1 MSAANSAAR
10 PASASAPEPAGALP
24 TTRRLSGPAS
34 RAGWLAIAV
43 TAATF
48 LLAFK
53 GGFYQPQDRE
63 ALTVVVW
70 WAIALGAIFGLWPR
84 APVPRSALVAGG
96 LLAAFALWTGL
107 SALWAP
113 ARETALAELG
123 RVLLYLGIFLL
134 ALLATRPGDG
144 GRIADGLGLG
154 IAAVAALA
162 LASRLFPDLVGTT
175 ELDRLLPGAT
185 DRLTYPVDYWNGLGI
200 LLGLGFALLLRTAAT
215 EGARWRPLAIAPVP
229 VLSCAIYLTSSRGGV
244 LVAATGMV
252 VLVALTD
259 RRVLTAVATGLGLG
273 ASVLAIAVLR
283 ARDAVVSGPFESDLA
298 SSQGRSAAL
307 LIVLISLLTGLPM
320 LFVAAL
326 APVRPRMAPALRGAG
341 VAAAVVAALAA
352 IALLHPGQRFEEFRA
367 PPASGDVS
375 IESHLFSAGGS
386 GRWQFWD
393 GALDQFAA
401 HPLAGGGAG
410 SYESWWAVNGS
421 IPYFL
426 RDAHSV
432 WLETAGEL
440 GVLGIALLVAFVTS
454 ALVGGALALRRG
466 PPEERATPAALM
478 AVVIAFC
485 AGAAV
490 DWMWEMTVVAAI
502 AVLCAGLL
510 AGPAVRGR
518 AAESTLDPAD
528 ASEGAR
534 TAGAAS
540 SGATAPRPRRLALV
554 PRVLLVEVALTAVA
568 LVALPL
574 LSERGLEQSRAAAE
588 RGDVAAATEA
598 ALDARALAPWT
609 SGPPQQL
616 ALIRESAGDLAG
628 ASVWVD
634 RAIEEND
641 ADWRLWLLAARVQ
654 TAFGDAELARDS
666 LRRAKALNPKSKIF
680 AARP

>member
-10 PASASAPEPAGALP
+10 PASAGAPEPAGALP
-24 TTRRLSGPAS
+24 TTRRLSGPTS

-70 WAIALGAIFGLWPR
+70 WAIALGAILGFWPR

-113 ARETALAELG
+113 APETALAELG

-215 EGARWRPLAIAPVP
+215 EGARWRRLAIAPVP
-229 VLSCAIYLTSSRGGV
+229 MLSCAIYLTSSRGGV

-259 RRVLTAVATGLGLG
+259 RRVLTAVAAGLGLG

-307 LIVLISLLTGLPM
+307 LIVLISLLTGVLM

-341 VAAAVVAALAA
+341 VAAAVVAGLVAL
-352 IALLHPGQRFEEFRA
+352 ALLHPGQRFEEFRA

-440 GVLGIALLVAFVTS
+440 GLLGIALLVAFVAS

-510 AGPAVRGR
+510 AGPAVRRR
-518 AAESTLDPAD
+518 AAEPTLDPAD

-534 TAGAAS
+534 TAGA
-540 SGATAPRPRRLALV
+540 TAPRPRRLAFA
-554 PRVLLVEVALTAVA
+554 PRVVLVEVALTAVA

-574 LSERGLEQSRAAAE
+574 LSERGLDQSRADAE
-588 RGDVAAATEA
+588 RGYLAAATES

-616 ALIRESAGDLAG
+616 ALVRESAGDLAG

-641 ADWRLWLLAARVQ
+641 ADWRLWLLAARIQ
-654 TAFGDAELARDS
+654 TASGQAERARES
-666 LRRAKALNPKSKIF
+666 LRRAKALNPKSEIF
-680 AARP
+680 ASSP